1 MRTNLGDLTIGSYAI
16 VRTGSG
22 IYYARLENISTKS
35 DMTRAVFIVRQTFIG
50 VQPVPATL
58 VVNYIDFS
66 ASGLTILW
74 KGAYSLDATDI
85 KELLLQLNFPEL
97 II

>member
-1 MRTNLGDLTIGSYAI
+1 MRTNLGDLAIGNYAI
-16 VRTGSG
+16 VRTDHGV
-22 IYYARLENISTKS
+22 YYTRLQNVSNKS
-35 DMTRAVFIVRQTFIG
+35 DTTRASFSIKQTFLG
-50 VQPVPATL
+50 SQLAHSTL
-58 VVNYIDFS
+58 VANYTNFS

-74 KGAYSLDATDI
+74 KGAYSLDTTDI